1 VSKSG
6 LRLLPII
13 AAAIALIAL
22 VLATEMSPFAPIYAG
37 VAIVAVAV
45 AIGRDAGWADYRIVV
60 GIILVVVAALV
71 DYGGKGYA
79 YPGGPHIDEDAQAM
93 MVLAGILLAII
104 GWTLLIRAAIRP
116 KRAQLTPKSG

>member
-1 VSKSG
+1 VSESG
-6 LRLLPII
+6 VRLLPIM

-22 VLATEMSPFAPIYAG
+22 ALATEMRPFAPAYTG

-45 AIGRDAGWADYRIVV
+45 AIARDARWADYRIVV
-60 GIILVVVAALV
+60 GIIVVLVAAVL

-104 GWTLLIRAAIRP
+104 G
-116 KRAQLTPKSG
+116 